1 MRKLTICLPVL
12 VSFLCIS
19 CAIMKDLDGAYSD
32 KELQGNIKELGSYI
46 DTLKSQNEER
56 YTYKILTM
64 NAREMV
70 NVSGILSR
78 KAPDSYFRRMVNRL
92 SVQAEELY
100 LAASHSNVE
109 STKAS
114 IENILGTWEIIQEY
128 KKPS

>member
-100 LAASHSNVE
+100 LAASHSNAE

>member
-1 MRKLTICLPVL
+1 MRNLFIFLPVMI
-12 VSFLCIS
+12 SFLCIS
-19 CAIMKDLDGAYSD
+19 CAVMKDLDGAYSD
-32 KELQGNIKELGSYI
+32 KDLQVGIKEMSSYM

-56 YTYKILTM
+56 YTYRILAM

-78 KAPDSYFRRMVNRL
+78 KALDSYFRRMVNRL
-92 SVQAEELY
+92 SAQANELDQ
-100 LAASHSNVE
+100 AASHNNAE
-109 STKAS
+109 STKAA